1 MPLAPPR
8 ILIIED
14 EPSILDNVVYA
25 LDREGML
32 SERASTGALGL
43 DLIEAIKFDLVVL
56 DIGLPDISGIE
67 VCKKIRSKSDIP
79 IIFLTARADE
89 IDRILGLELGA
100 DDYITKPFSPRE
112 LAVRVKTILRRIS
125 NRTGHQERAPVFNVD
140 QDRKEIKFMGTL
152 LALTPF
158 EYGILGKLISQPRR
172 VFSRESLLYE
182 VWTDSED
189 TSDRVIDTHI
199 KSIRSKLR
207 TVDPTRHPIRT
218 HRSFG
223 YSLEEP

>member
-1 MPLAPPR
+1 
-8 ILIIED
+8 
-14 EPSILDNVVYA
+14 
-25 LDREGML
+25 
-32 SERASTGALGL
+32 
-43 DLIEAIKFDLVVL
+43 
-56 DIGLPDISGIE
+56 
-67 VCKKIRSKSDIP
+67 
-79 IIFLTARADE
+79 
-89 IDRILGLELGA
+89 
-100 DDYITKPFSPRE
+100 
-112 LAVRVKTILRRIS
+112 
-125 NRTGHQERAPVFNVD
+125 
-140 QDRKEIKFMGTL
+140 MGTL
-152 LALTPF
+152 LTLTPF

-223 YSLEEP
+223 YSLEETLSLNKPAADHFLFRGSHQRLSVL